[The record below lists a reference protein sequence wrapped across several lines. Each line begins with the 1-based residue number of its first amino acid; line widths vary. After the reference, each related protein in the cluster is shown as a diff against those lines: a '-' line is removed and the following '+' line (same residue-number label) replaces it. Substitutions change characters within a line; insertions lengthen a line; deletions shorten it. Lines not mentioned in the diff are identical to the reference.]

1 MSQKGDV
8 IESLHN
14 KQLQCRIKTRK
25 PRKIGP
31 SEPFPRTSAAVRRD
45 GACFWRFHD
54 QVYVLFATHLP
65 YFPSI
70 QIVFKC
76 RTVFISRQ
84 RTSYKPSSLTVQL
97 QLHSENVKEATASRS
112 GGICLDCVSPAK
124 TQRAFHLQKSQVS
137 RDARVHTCEKRA
149 PWVPSACGQEYDWAL
164 GRRRER

>member
-1 MSQKGDV
+1 MKVYIISIFSAELKRVSHVRSAHLSHSPGLLKLTV
-8 IESLHN
+8 I
-14 KQLQCRIKTRK
+14 
-25 PRKIGP
+25 
-31 SEPFPRTSAAVRRD
+31 RD
-45 GACFWRFHD
+45 GACFWRFHN

-70 QIVFKC
+70 QIMFKR
-76 RTVFISRQ
+76 RTVFISRR
-84 RTSYKPSSLTVQL
+84 RTSYKPSSLIVQL

-137 RDARVHTCEKRA
+137 WDACVHTCKKRA

-164 GRRRER
+164 GRRRGM